1 MHTQKFTTTESFLE
15 VIARNILNATR
26 FFLHLLYLK
35 TSSKMQI
42 PDIVPLSSL
51 PALPFFCSIIMI
63 LKDSIQL
70 LWTSDK
76 ASGIGTLPLMWSCQ
90 CVWSS
95 HPNSSPRSVLSGVLS
110 HSLSLDLTQQ
120 VLHTSS
126 PSPAG
131 QLLPLLI
138 SIWIL
143 APGSPLALLIISVT
157 FSVLTHISLSLY
169 FSVIYLNHLPM
180 SSQSQPYFIFFFLLD
195 YLQLLS

>member
-1 MHTQKFTTTESFLE
+1 
-15 VIARNILNATR
+15 
-26 FFLHLLYLK
+26 
-35 TSSKMQI
+35 MQI

-51 PALPFFCSIIMI
+51 PALPFFCSIIVI

-120 VLHTSS
+120 ALHTSS

-180 SSQSQPYFIFFFLLD
+180 SSQSQPYFIFFSFLTTSSYWVSLVPTFMKSFVTLVLGAKGPWIW
-195 YLQLLS
+195 YLNRILATIFWCPC